1 MRTVRLAVP
10 ADAPAIA
17 RAHVASWRAAYRGI
31 IPQQVLDELDEAE
44 WAARHRAHLADA
56 AAVRSILVCEQDGA
70 IVAFVTYGPPRD
82 ADVPS
87 SSGEL
92 HALYADPA
100 VWGTGAG
107 RTLTAAALDALRAAG
122 CDEAVV
128 WVLDDNARG
137 RRFYERAG
145 FVLERSGVPLGR
157 WDVSQSRYRRR
168 L

>member
-1 MRTVRLAVP
+1 VRTVRPAVP

-17 RAHVASWRAAYRGI
+17 RVHVASWRAAYRGI

-44 WAARHRAHLADA
+44 WAARHRAHLQDA
-56 AAVRSILVCEQDGA
+56 AAAQVILVCEQDGA
-70 IVAFVTYGPPRD
+70 IIAFLTHGPPRD
-82 ADVPS
+82 ADVPPR
-87 SSGEL
+87 SGEL

-107 RTLTAAALDALRAAG
+107 RALTEAALDALRAAG

-137 RRFYERAG
+137 RRFYELAG
-145 FVLERSGVPLGR
+145 FTLERSGVPLGQ
-157 WDVSQSRYRRR
+157 WDVSQSRYRKR